1 VVAKIIGLGVS
12 SIDEFVLVEEFCKP
26 DDKIWIK
33 DFARQC
39 GGVVAN
45 FCVGVARMGVK
56 SGFMGSAGDDPNG
69 HEVMQNFKNHDI
81 DVSHFFL
88 KKTTKTPVNI
98 IVVDSHGSRQIL
110 QDPYMER
117 NVLKADEIIPE
128 YIAKADI
135 FHTDAVNIESAR
147 KCMRIAK
154 EAGKKVSFDLE
165 RHVAVYG
172 LNAIRDLLEMTDI
185 LLPNRRGA
193 LELTKENDVRRA
205 ARKLLDFGP
214 DIVLITLGE
223 DGSLLV
229 TAKGEHRIPI
239 YKVENVVDTTG
250 AGDAFN
256 SAFVSCIYKGI
267 TPLEAADFASAVAAL
282 SVTKV
287 GAQSMP
293 RWKEAE
299 EFIASKP
306 ERGSVR

>member
-69 HEVMQNFKNHDI
+69 HEVMQNFKSHDI

-128 YIAKADI
+128 YVAKADI

-154 EAGKKVSFDLE
+154 ETGKRVSFDLE

-172 LNAIRDLLEMTDI
+172 LNAIRDLLEMTNI

-193 LELTKENDVRRA
+193 LELTKEKDVRKA
-205 ARKLLDFGP
+205 ARKLLSFGP
-214 DIVLITLGE
+214 EIVLITLGE

-229 TAKGEHRIPI
+229 TAQGEHRIPI

-256 SAFVSCIYKGI
+256 SAFVSCIYKGMK
-267 TPLEAADFASAVAAL
+267 PMEAADFASAVAAL

-299 EFIASKP
+299 VFIASKP
-306 ERGSVR
+306 KRGSVR